1 MFNTSDISITNGVLS
16 PASEHI
22 INIML
27 NPQYKST
34 FVSYD
39 YIRIERNKQSFK
51 YYISHSI
58 PKFSLVF
65 PLLFNRFISQ
75 QADWIQEIIS
85 NHLHNNRED
94 TSYKF
99 IIAIAI
105 IVLIS
110 LRTV

>member
-1 MFNTSDISITNGVLS
+1 MFNTSEISITNGVLS

-65 PLLFNRFISQ
+65 LLLSNKFISQ
-75 QADWIQEIIS
+75 
-85 NHLHNNRED
+85 
-94 TSYKF
+94 
-99 IIAIAI
+99 
-105 IVLIS
+105 
-110 LRTV
+110 